1 VVVAQCPEMRFRP
14 IGDVV
19 LKGKL
24 TGVELFSPASD
35 ADTASGLFSRYVDV
49 YALLKNSDAS
59 APAAVRALHEDFP
72 DDALTTF
79 HFERV
84 ESGLNTHHV
93 VMEDK

>member
-1 VVVAQCPEMRFRP
+1 MRFRP

-35 ADTASGLFSRYVDV
+35 TDTASGLLSRYVDV

-59 APAAVRALHEDFP
+59 APAAVRALHQDFP